1 MIPFKKVLVANR
13 GEIALRI
20 IRALKENDI
29 LSVAVY
35 SEADRGALHVRQADE
50 AVCIGAAPARSSY
63 LDIPSVVAAAKLAG
77 ADAVHPGYGFLS
89 ENPAFSKAV
98 TDAGMVFIG
107 PTPETI
113 ALLGYKAAARKLAV
127 EHKVPIVPG
136 TKEHVHENA
145 LEEAKKVGFPVMI
158 KASAGGGGKGMR
170 IARTEAEFEKA
181 LQTARTEAKAAFGDD
196 GVYVERYVE
205 KPRHIEIQ
213 IAADSHGSIIAFPER
228 DCSVQRRHQKLVE
241 ESPAPAVTPAI
252 RAGLMQAAKRLIRAS
267 GYTGV
272 GTVEFLMDS
281 RGEFYFMEVN
291 TRLQVEHPVTETVS
305 GVDLVQLQLDIAQ
318 NKKLHITQERAAE
331 IRCHAIEFRINAEDP
346 GRDFAA
352 APGAISEWI
361 APGGPG
367 VRVDTGIYP
376 GYEIPSYYD
385 SMIAKLIVSAPDRAG
400 AISRGRRALS
410 EFHISGVKS
419 TIPFHLQLLDRP
431 EFKEGSADTG
441 LVEKMFSAAPAQTPG
456 TKVKVPA

>member
-20 IRALKENDI
+20 IRALRENNI
-29 LSVAVY
+29 ASVAVY
-35 SEADRGALHVRQADE
+35 SEADRSALHVRQADE
-50 AVCIGAAPARSSY
+50 AVCIGAAPARLSY
-63 LDIPSVVAAAKLAG
+63 LDIASVVAAAKLTN

-107 PTPETI
+107 PSPETI
-113 ALLGYKAAARKLAV
+113 ALLGYKANARKLAV
-127 EHKVPIVPG
+127 EHNVPIVPG
-136 TKEHVHENA
+136 TKGHVHGNA

-170 IARTEAEFEKA
+170 IAKTEADFPKA
-181 LQTARTEAKAAFGDD
+181 LETARTEAKAAFGDD

-213 IAADSHGSIIAFPER
+213 IAADNHGNIVAFPER

-241 ESPAPAVTPAI
+241 ESPSPVVTPVT
-252 RAGLMQAAKRLIRAS
+252 RAKLIDAAKRLVKAS

-305 GVDLVQLQLDIAQ
+305 GIDLVQLQLDIAQ
-318 NKKLHITQERAAE
+318 NKKLSLTQSRAGE
-331 IRCHAIEFRINAEDP
+331 IHCHAIEFRINAEDP
-346 GRDFAA
+346 ANNFAA
-352 APGAISEWI
+352 APGTISEWI
-361 APGGPG
+361 PSGGAG
-367 VRVDTGIYP
+367 VRVDTSMYP

-385 SMIAKLIVSAPDRAG
+385 SMIAKLIVSAPDRAA
-400 AISRGRRALS
+400 AISRGRRALA

-419 TIPFHLQLLDRP
+419 TIPFHLQLLNRP
-431 EFKEGSADTG
+431 EFIEGDVDTG
-441 LVEKMFSAAPAQTPG
+441 LVEKMFSPAPESKTE
-456 TKVKVPA
+456 VKV